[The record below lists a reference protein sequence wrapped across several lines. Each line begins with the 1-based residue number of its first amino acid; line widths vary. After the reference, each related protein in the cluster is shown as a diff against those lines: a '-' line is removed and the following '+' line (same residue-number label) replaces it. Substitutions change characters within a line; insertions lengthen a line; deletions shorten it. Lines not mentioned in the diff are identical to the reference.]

1 MRTPLPEIPLAD
13 QLEEDILFGRLRP
26 RERLVEDELME
37 RKRATRHAVRQALIE
52 QELRHLVARVPNKG
66 AQVRDFTRDDI
77 HQICRMRDWLH
88 DKAARCIPMPAD
100 AAWIERL
107 TALQRLHDSAVQS
120 AEPMAVHRSNSAFH
134 AELFSACGNRYLA
147 QSIHE
152 HAQLSLAYRCHLM
165 TRNDLAAKARDEHWQ
180 MIEAI
185 TQGDRDRL
193 ADLCVAHT
201 KAAQQVYASIQ
212 GWSDDVDQ
220 P

>member
-52 QELRHLVARVPNKG
+52 LELRHLVARVPNKG